1 MYKNYFITFS
11 HGDAPLTIETI
22 KVNLLQKFEREIE
35 SRFYKTM
42 IEYGYESPKI
52 INIEAEN
59 DITRIAI

>member
-11 HGDAPLTIETI
+11 HGHSPIIIETI
-22 KVNLLQKFEREIE
+22 KVSMLEKFSFEIE
-35 SRFYKTM
+35 SRFYKAM
-42 IEYGYESPKI
+42 REQGYKSLKI